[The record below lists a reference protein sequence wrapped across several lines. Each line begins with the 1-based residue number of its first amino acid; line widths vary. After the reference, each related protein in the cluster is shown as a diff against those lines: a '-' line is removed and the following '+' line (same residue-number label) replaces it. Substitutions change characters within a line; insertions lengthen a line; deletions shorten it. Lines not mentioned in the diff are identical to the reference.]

1 MATSRG
7 KSRGSPHHYAT
18 ETRLPHWLG
27 KGQRRGHG
35 TYCHYLHPAILGSS
49 ITADST
55 YCTLQSYLGSSVHH
69 CSPVRAAGPRAALA
83 PRVTA
88 WSRLL
93 QQGISPGQSAATGGA
108 APHVSGVGP
117 GTPASTGSTCS
128 FVPSQGGQGT
138 LRSPCMRCVVQ
149 GCWLLPAPGS
159 SPEQILC

>member
-18 ETRLPHWLG
+18 ETRPPHWLG
-27 KGQRRGHG
+27 KGQSRGHG

-49 ITADST
+49 TAADST
-55 YCTLQSYLGSSVHH
+55 YCTPQSCLGSSVCH
-69 CSPVRAAGPRAALA
+69 CSPARAAGPRAALA
-83 PRVTA
+83 PSVTA

-93 QQGISPGQSAATGGA
+93 QQGISPGQSARLGTLGLVLGG
-108 APHVSGVGP
+108 S
-117 GTPASTGSTCS
+117 ASTGSTCS